1 MLAEDNTVNQRLAL
15 AVLTKAGYT
24 VEIVADGAQAVRA
37 VEQNHYDLVLMDVQ
51 MPVMDGMEATRR
63 IRALGTARAGVPI
76 VAMTAN
82 AMSGARETYA
92 EAGMNDF
99 VAKPFDRAKLVETIE
114 RLTHASA
121 APEREEPDDSGDAL
135 PLFSEEPLV
144 GLADAIPMSEIASM
158 VTELLDTSATRLDLI
173 VQLAAAGDWP
183 KLASQAHDMV
193 STSGNFGLM
202 RVSHTAREIE
212 IGRAHV

>member
-1 MLAEDNTVNQRLAL
+1 
-15 AVLTKAGYT
+15 
-24 VEIVADGAQAVRA
+24 
-37 VEQNHYDLVLMDVQ
+37 
-51 MPVMDGMEATRR
+51 
-63 IRALGTARAGVPI
+63 
-76 VAMTAN
+76 
-82 AMSGARETYA
+82 
-92 EAGMNDF
+92 MNDF

-212 IGRAHV
+212 TACKAGDAAKARGLVGVLKDIAPPSWAAIRTRFLKQAS